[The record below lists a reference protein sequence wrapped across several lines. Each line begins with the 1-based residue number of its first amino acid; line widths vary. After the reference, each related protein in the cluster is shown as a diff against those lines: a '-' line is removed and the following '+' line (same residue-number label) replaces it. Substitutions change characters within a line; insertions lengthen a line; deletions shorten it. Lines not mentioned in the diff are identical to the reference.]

1 MLPEFHLLLYLQ
13 DKKPEVKAEPA
24 KAEVKTEVKP
34 EPVKP
39 EPSKTELKAELKTEV
54 KPESKP
60 ESKPEPA
67 KTEPPTPTL
76 QTTPPLTTPSPQQ
89 LVAAVTSL
97 NALLQDKEALTDK
110 VYHAL
115 KEEVMADETTAAL
128 LKEYKKLQVRLQ
140 MAAVSGTQPDNDDM
154 QRFQG
159 ISALLFGKMEVS
171 QYLLAEMR
179 LQQEVAGI
187 LRIITDAADIDM
199 GMGQ

>member
-1 MLPEFHLLLYLQ
+1 MEHATAHRLAQEIRQSEEY
-13 DKKPEVKAEPA
+13 
-24 KAEVKTEVKP
+24 
-34 EPVKP
+34 
-39 EPSKTELKAELKTEV
+39 
-54 KPESKP
+54 
-60 ESKPEPA
+60 
-67 KTEPPTPTL
+67 
-76 QTTPPLTTPSPQQ
+76 QT
-89 LVAAVTSL
+89 
-97 NALLQDKEALTDK
+97 
-110 VYHAL
+110 YHAL
-115 KEEVMADETTAAL
+115 KEEVMAAL

-159 ISALLFGKMEVS
+159 ISALLFGKLEVS

>member
-1 MLPEFHLLLYLQ
+1 MRFSLFVGNWDESSGQKRFYLRIAYRKDGHAVMEHATAHRLAQ
-13 DKKPEVKAEPA
+13 EIRQSE
-24 KAEVKTEVKP
+24 EY
-34 EPVKP
+34 
-39 EPSKTELKAELKTEV
+39 
-54 KPESKP
+54 
-60 ESKPEPA
+60 
-67 KTEPPTPTL
+67 
-76 QTTPPLTTPSPQQ
+76 QT
-89 LVAAVTSL
+89 
-97 NALLQDKEALTDK
+97 
-110 VYHAL
+110 YHAL

-128 LKEYKKLQVRLQ
+128 LKEYKKLQLRLQ

-159 ISALLFGKMEVS
+159 ISALLFGKLEVS